1 MGTEADK
8 AVPTIE
14 SRLFDAARAGD
25 VATLGALLDEHPD
38 KLHARDEPCAMTL
51 LHAAAQHLPA
61 VDLLLR
67 RGIDP
72 NVRDRGDNTCA
83 MHWAAAAGK
92 LAVVQRLAEAGGDV
106 IGEGDDH
113 ALEVIGWATCWDGC
127 DDPAHRAVADFL
139 VSRGA
144 THHIYSAI
152 ALDLADEVRRVV
164 RDEPSALSRRMS
176 RNEDNQLPLHFATR
190 MNRPD
195 MVALLIELG
204 ADPLGVDAS
213 GNSIAVYATTPE
225 VDRAAMRR
233 ILELAYQELES
244 ANRGGR
250 KARVT
255 MTDLMAA
262 LALAD
267 WTVAERMV
275 RDDPTLVSGGAL
287 HIMAKR
293 GDLPA
298 VEWLLSHDADPSAA
312 WLHWDAAVTPL
323 HLAILGD
330 HAAVVRALLDA
341 GADATVRDSKHGAD
355 ALGWA
360 EFFRRE
366 PIVHLLRQRAR

>member
-1 MGTEADK
+1 
-8 AVPTIE
+8 
-14 SRLFDAARAGD
+14 
-25 VATLGALLDEHPD
+25 
-38 KLHARDEPCAMTL
+38 
-51 LHAAAQHLPA
+51 
-61 VDLLLR
+61 
-67 RGIDP
+67 
-72 NVRDRGDNTCA
+72 
-83 MHWAAAAGK
+83 
-92 LAVVQRLAEAGGDV
+92 
-106 IGEGDDH
+106 
-113 ALEVIGWATCWDGC
+113 
-127 DDPAHRAVADFL
+127 
-139 VSRGA
+139 
-144 THHIYSAI
+144 
-152 ALDLADEVRRVV
+152 
-164 RDEPSALSRRMS
+164 
-176 RNEDNQLPLHFATR
+176 
-190 MNRPD
+190 